1 MLSLISTLGGLLISG
16 LPKLLEYF
24 QNKADQKHELAL
36 AQVQTERELA
46 LAAAGF
52 AAQAKIEEIR
62 TEQVAMQTNA
72 QMAQAEAE
80 MTQGAQEH
88 DKAVLAKA
96 STWVANYIG
105 TVRPTIT
112 YIFVLELVLINGW
125 LAWYVWYNEKLIT
138 NLEDLVRFSDIIF
151 STDEMSMLGGIV
163 GFWFGSRNWD
173 KRK

>member
-24 QNKADQKHELAL
+24 QSKADQKHELAL

-72 QMAQAEAE
+72 QIAEAE
-80 MTQGAQEH
+80 AAMTQGAQEH

-125 LAWYVWYNEKLIT
+125 LAWYVWYNNKMITSMDDLI
-138 NLEDLVRFSDIIF
+138 RFSDIIF
-151 STDEMSMLGGIV
+151 SADEMAMLGGII
-163 GFWFGSRNWD
+163 GFWFGSRNWS
-173 KRK
+173 KK

>member
-72 QMAQAEAE
+72 QIAEAE
-80 MTQGAQEH
+80 AAMTQGAQEH

-151 STDEMSMLGGIV
+151 SADEMAMLGGII
-163 GFWFGSRNWD
+163 GFWFGSRNWS
-173 KRK
+173 KK